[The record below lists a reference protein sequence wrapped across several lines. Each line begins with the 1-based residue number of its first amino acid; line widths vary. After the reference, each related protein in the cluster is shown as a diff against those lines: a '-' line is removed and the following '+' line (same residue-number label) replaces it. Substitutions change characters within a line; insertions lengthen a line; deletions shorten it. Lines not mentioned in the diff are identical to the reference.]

1 MNQILIK
8 KQKAKIAM
16 KINKSILVTH
26 PYMPPKET
34 VMKYLDSLW
43 KTRWLT
49 NNGPLVQEL
58 ENKLKDKLNVDDIV
72 VFANGHLA
80 LDSAFRVY
88 GFKEGSEVI
97 TTPYTFVSTVNAI
110 EMNGLK
116 PVFCDIKESDCTI
129 DENKIEE
136 LITEKTVAI
145 CPVHVYGFPCN
156 TEKIEEIAKRHN
168 LKVIYDSA
176 HAFGVRLNGKGIAS
190 FGDMSMFSM
199 HATKVFHTVEGGA
212 VAFSQKDLREK
223 LKMQKNFGLKDKEDA
238 HIAAFNAKMS
248 DMHAAVGLANLESF
262 ESQVNKRKELVY
274 RYIRN
279 IEKINGGC
287 KNSKITLFDFNR
299 ENVDYNYAY
308 FPVLINNELGVSRD
322 VMAERLWIE
331 KNINARKYFS
341 PLISDMTYYKN
352 KYGEVNTPIAKDI
365 SKRVLTLPLYY
376 ELSLEEVDYITE
388 SIEEISSELT
398 E

>member
-1 MNQILIK
+1 
-8 KQKAKIAM
+8 M
-16 KINKSILVTH
+16 KINKPILVTH

-43 KTRWLT
+43 ETRWLT
-49 NNGPLVQEL
+49 NSGPLVQRL
-58 ENKLKDKLNVDDIV
+58 ESSLKDKLSTDDIV

-80 LDSAFRVY
+80 LDSAFRIY
-88 GFKEGSEVI
+88 GFEEGSEVI
-97 TTPYTFVSTVNAI
+97 TTPFTFVSTVNAI

-136 LITEKTVAI
+136 LITDKTVAI

-156 TEKIEEIAKRHN
+156 TEKIEEIAKRHS

-212 VAFSQKDLREK
+212 VAFSQKDLKDK
-223 LKMQKNFGLKDKEDA
+223 LKTQKNFGLKDKEDA
-238 HIAAFNAKMS
+238 QVAALNAKMS

-262 ESQVNKRKELVY
+262 DAQVNKRKELVH
-274 RYIRN
+274 RYIKN
-279 IEKINGGC
+279 IEKINGDL
-287 KNSKITLFDFNR
+287 KNSKIRLFDFDR
-299 ENVDYNYAY
+299 EDVEYNYAY
-308 FPVLINNELGVSRD
+308 FPVLINDELGVYRD
-322 VMAERLWIE
+322 ILAERLWE
-331 KNINARKYFS
+331 DKNINARKYFS
-341 PLISDMTYYKN
+341 PLISDMTFYKN
-352 KYGEVNTPIAKDI
+352 KYGTADTPVAKDI
-365 SKRVLTLPLYY
+365 SERILTLPLYY
-376 ELSLEEVDYITE
+376 ELSLEEIDYITD
-388 SIEEISSELT
+388 SIEEIAGHKA
-398 E
+398 

>member
-1 MNQILIK
+1 
-8 KQKAKIAM
+8 M
-16 KINKSILVTH
+16 KIDKPILVTH

-43 KTRWLT
+43 ETRWLT
-49 NNGPLVQEL
+49 NNGPLVKQL
-58 ENKLKDKLNVDDIV
+58 EASLKDKLSVGDIV

-80 LDSAFRVY
+80 LDSALRLYDFPD
-88 GFKEGSEVI
+88 GSEII
-97 TTPYTFVSTVNAI
+97 TTPYTFVSTTNAI

-129 DENKIEE
+129 DESKIEE

-156 TEKIEEIAKRHN
+156 VEKIEEIAKRHN

-176 HAFGVRLNGKGIAS
+176 HAFGVRLNGKGIAD

-212 VAFSQKDLREK
+212 VAFSEKMLREK
-223 LKMQKNFGLKDKEDA
+223 LMLQKSFGLKDKEDA
-238 HIAAFNAKMS
+238 MKAALNAKMS

-262 ESQVNKRKELVY
+262 DAQVEKRKKLVE
-274 RYIRN
+274 RYISN
-279 IEKINGGC
+279 IEKINGDN
-287 KNSKITLFDFNR
+287 KNSKIRLFDFDND
-299 ENVDYNYAY
+299 NIKYNYAY
-308 FPVLINNELGVSRD
+308 FPVIINDELGISRD
-322 VMAERLWIE
+322 DLAERLWSE

-341 PLISDMTYYKN
+341 PIISDMTYYKN
-352 KYGEVNTPIAKDI
+352 KYGASNTPIAKEI
-365 SKRVLTLPLYY
+365 SHRILTLPMYY
-376 ELSLEEVDYITE
+376 ELTLEEVDYITN
-388 SIEEISSELT
+388 SIEEIAK
-398 E
+398 

>member
-1 MNQILIK
+1 
-8 KQKAKIAM
+8 M
-16 KINKSILVTH
+16 KINKPILVTH
-26 PYMPPKET
+26 PFMPPKET

-43 KTRWLT
+43 KTHWLT

-58 ENKLKDKLNVDDIV
+58 ETKLKDKLSVDDIV

-80 LDSAFRVY
+80 LDSAFRIY

-136 LITEKTVAI
+136 LITDKTVAI

-156 TEKIEEIAKRHN
+156 TEKIEEIAKRHK

-176 HAFGVRLNGKGIAS
+176 HAFGVRLNGHGIGS

-212 VAFSQKDLREK
+212 VAFSQKDLRDK
-223 LKMQKNFGLKDKEDA
+223 LKIQKNFGLKDKEDA
-238 HIAAFNAKMS
+238 QVAAFNAKMS

-262 ESQVNKRKELVY
+262 DKQVNKRKELVN
-274 RYIRN
+274 RYIEN

-299 ENVDYNYAY
+299 ENVEYNYAY
-308 FPVLINNELGVSRD
+308 FPVLINDELGVSRD
-322 VMAERLWIE
+322 VLARRLESE

-341 PLISDMTYYKN
+341 PIVSEMTFYKK
-352 KYGEVNTPIAKDI
+352 KYGESNTPIAKDI
-365 SKRVLTLPLYY
+365 SERVLTLPMYY
-376 ELSLEEVDYITE
+376 ELTLEEVDYITE
-388 SIEEISSELT
+388 SIKEISR
-398 E
+398 

>member
-1 MNQILIK
+1 
-8 KQKAKIAM
+8 M
-16 KINKSILVTH
+16 KIDKPILVTH

-43 KTRWLT
+43 ETRWLT
-49 NNGPLVQEL
+49 NNGPLVKRL
-58 ENKLKDKLNVDDIV
+58 EAWLKDKLNVDDIV

-80 LDSAFRVY
+80 LDSAFRLY
-88 GFKEGSEVI
+88 GFPKGCEVI

-136 LITEKTVAI
+136 LITDKTVAI

-156 TEKIEEIAKRHN
+156 VEKIEEIAKRHN

-176 HAFGVRLNGKGIAS
+176 HAFGVKLNGMGIAA

-212 VAFSQKDLREK
+212 VAFSQKELREK
-223 LKMQKNFGLKDKEDA
+223 LMMQKNFGLKYKEDA
-238 HIAAFNAKMS
+238 QAAALNAKMS

-262 ESQVNKRKELVY
+262 DAQVAKRKELVE
-274 RYIRN
+274 RYIVN
-279 IEKINGGC
+279 IEKINGEN
-287 KNSKITLFDFNR
+287 KNSKIALFNFNN
-299 ENVDYNYAY
+299 NVKYNYAY
-308 FPVLINNELGVSRD
+308 FPVLINDELGISRD
-322 VMAERLWIE
+322 ELAERLWNE

-341 PLISDMTYYKN
+341 PIISEMTYYKN
-352 KYGEVNTPIAKDI
+352 KYGVSNTPIAEKI
-365 SKRVLTLPLYY
+365 SKKVLTLPMYY
-376 ELSLEEVDYITE
+376 ELSLEEVDYITD
-388 SIEEISSELT
+388 SIEKIAQ
-398 E
+398 

>member
-1 MNQILIK
+1 MNLIMTII
-8 KQKAKIAM
+8 QEAKIAM
-16 KINKSILVTH
+16 KTNKPILVTH
-26 PYMPPKET
+26 PYMPPKDT

-43 KTRWLT
+43 ETRWLT
-49 NNGPLVQEL
+49 NNGPLVQKLESEL
-58 ENKLKDKLNVDDIV
+58 KERLMVENIV

-80 LDSAFRVY
+80 LDSAFRIY
-88 GFKEGSEVI
+88 NFKEGGEVI
-97 TTPYTFVSTVNAI
+97 TTPYTFISTVNAI

-136 LITEKTVAI
+136 LITDKTVAI

-176 HAFGVRLNGKGIAS
+176 HAFGVRLNGRGIAS
-190 FGDMSMFSM
+190 YGDMSMFSM

-212 VAFSQKDLREK
+212 VAFSQKDLRDK
-223 LKMQKNFGLKDKEDA
+223 LKIQKNFGLKDKEDA
-238 HIAAFNAKMS
+238 FTAAFNAKMS

-262 ESQVNKRKELVY
+262 DAQVNKRKELVS
-274 RYIRN
+274 RYIKN
-279 IEKINGGC
+279 IEKINGNC
-287 KNSKITLFDFNR
+287 KNSKIKLFDFKK
-299 ENVDYNYAY
+299 ENVEYNYAY
-308 FPVLINNELGVSRD
+308 FPVLINDGLGVSRD
-322 VMAERLWIE
+322 VLAERLWNE

-352 KYGEVNTPIAKDI
+352 KYGDSKTPIAKDI

-376 ELSLEEVDYITE
+376 ELTLEEVDYITE
-388 SIEEISSELT
+388 SIIEIAKNKA
-398 E
+398 